1 MQSDLGHGLFI
12 LWSIDA
18 LHSDHLELGNQLS
31 VQLAQLIEHRALV
44 AARQEGAIA
53 RERMSLARDLHD
65 GIVQFLAG
73 STYRVEA
80 ISRSVGDKHDVAAN
94 LQDLKELMLLEQE
107 DLRTS
112 IAALRTDTISL
123 SQVTSEARALCDV
136 VVVSVFVNP
145 TQFGPAEDFKSYPR
159 DLTRDAALLAE
170 YNVDYVFAPAVD
182 EIYPPGFSTYVTV
195 EGLSNELE
203 GAARPGHFRGVAT
216 IVTILLNAVRPNFA
230 FFGQKDAQ
238 QSIIIKQ
245 LVRDLAFDTEIVV
258 LPIVREESGLA
269 MSSRNAYLDDKQRPA
284 ANVLNRAL
292 ASAREAYEAGEYNAT
307 RLIELVRS
315 MIEKEPLARIDY
327 VSINDNETLEVLD
340 KVDDR
345 PALLSAAV
353 FIGKTRLIDNVV
365 LGKSKK
371 NAVSASA

>member
-1 MQSDLGHGLFI
+1 MSIARKLRREENRTIGLVPTMG
-12 LWSIDA
+12 A
-18 LHSDHLELGNQLS
+18 LHEGHLS
-31 VQLAQLIEHRALV
+31 LIH
-44 AARQEGAIA
+44 
-53 RERMSLARDLHD
+53 
-65 GIVQFLAG
+65 
-73 STYRVEA
+73 
-80 ISRSVGDKHDVAAN
+80 
-94 LQDLKELMLLEQE
+94 
-107 DLRTS
+107 
-112 IAALRTDTISL
+112 
-123 SQVTSEARALCDV
+123 EARALCDV